1 MMHEDGG
8 QKDLEIK
15 KLNEQNGILNEPL
28 NERETRLDETLQR
41 LADVDSHAIKPAG
54 NKALLD
60 QIEKP
65 IQSQC
70 NNMEIIFK
78 NMIDEKF
85 NSNVLNNGNR
95 IVLYT
100 SATVAYVKKRISE
113 NSIQETRINVR

>member
-1 MMHEDGG
+1 MHEDGG
-8 QKDLEIK
+8 KKDLEIK

-28 NERETRLDETLQR
+28 NKRETRLDETLQR
-41 LADVDSHAIKPAG
+41 LADVDSHAIKPAE

-113 NSIQETRINVR
+113 NPIQETRIHVR

>member
-1 MMHEDGG
+1 MHEDGG

-41 LADVDSHAIKPAG
+41 LADVDSHAIKSAG

-113 NSIQETRINVR
+113 NSIQETRIHVR

>member
-8 QKDLEIK
+8 KKDLEIK

-28 NERETRLDETLQR
+28 NKRETRLDETLQR
-41 LADVDSHAIKPAG
+41 LADVDSHAIKPAE

-113 NSIQETRINVR
+113 NPIQETRIHVR